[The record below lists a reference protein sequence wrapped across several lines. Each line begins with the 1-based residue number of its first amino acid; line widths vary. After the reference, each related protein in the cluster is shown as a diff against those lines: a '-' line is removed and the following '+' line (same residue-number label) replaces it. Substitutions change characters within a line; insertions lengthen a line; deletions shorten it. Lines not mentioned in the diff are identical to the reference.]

1 MKSYKIIEGIIMGL
15 IIGSVVA
22 LCSLFHLKQAS
33 AFDTIGWNYGG
44 YYTNGGYD
52 PCPVGTSCIFNSPIK
67 ATSITTNTITATTYY
82 NLPQSIAG
90 SASYITSGTGVYVT
104 ATSTGINSVGN
115 TNITGTTYLLQSG
128 TTPTWSVISGSQSGL
143 WMTYGTL
150 QSPIWE
156 VGGLIYGDL
165 AIATLPL
172 TVPVYIGAANGSNG
186 EIILG
191 SAQFGDPNNI
201 LIEDGSKES
210 SIQLFGLGISMS
222 SNGSFITQS
231 AQGISMSSHDPVN
244 LFAGGYMSITSLQSI
259 TMTANVNGNPGVS
272 LIPQGYDSTL
282 INGITT
288 VTMGIGCTNT
298 LYHVSVNYD
307 ETTPGSVFGILNI
320 VKATGTTF
328 TITSYTVAG
337 AINTTDNGSIE
348 GIVTCQ

>member
-90 SASYITSGTGVYVT
+90 SASYITSGTGVYET
-104 ATSTGINSVGN
+104 ATSTGLNVLGGL
-115 TNITGTTYLLQSG
+115 TVDDLTGTTITAVTLL
-128 TTPTWSVISGSQSGL
+128 ISPYIEG
-143 WMTYGTL
+143 MNIT
-150 QSPIWE
+150 
-156 VGGLIYGDL
+156 
-165 AIATLPL
+165 AT
-172 TVPVYIGAANGSNG
+172 
-186 EIILG
+186 
-191 SAQFGDPNNI
+191 
-201 LIEDGSKES
+201 
-210 SIQLFGLGISMS
+210 
-222 SNGSFITQS
+222 NGSFQYNLSASTITANNNLS
-231 AQGISMSSHDPVN
+231 ASTITAYNN
-244 LFAGGYMSITSLQSI
+244 LSASTITSMIYNTNDGTSI
-259 TMTANVNGNPGVS
+259 
-272 LIPQGYDSTL
+272 IPQGYDSTL
-282 INGITT
+282 INGVTT
-288 VTMGIGCTNT
+288 VTMSIGCTNT
-298 LYHVSVNYD
+298 LYHVSANYD
-307 ETTPGSVFGILNI
+307 EPTAGSVFGILNI

-337 AINTTDNGSIE
+337 AINTTDNGNIE